1 MPLIYNGGIF
11 MEIINSILGFL
22 SGPLNDFAWMYTF
35 LPCAILGGLFLTIR
49 CGGVQFRHFA
59 HAMKNTVGRMFQK
72 QEAGHGAVTPMQA
85 VTTALSATVGTGN
98 IVGTSQAI
106 AMGGYGAVFWLWLA
120 ALVGMVT
127 KYSEIVLAIKYRERD
142 AKGDWVGGPM
152 YYISK
157 GMGKNWRWLAVFF
170 AVFATLASF
179 GIGNMSQVNSIT
191 GSVIGAFSA
200 FTTVS
205 AGVESALKWLMG
217 VVLALLVAIILLGG
231 IKRIGAVTEKL
242 IPFMSVFYILFTVI
256 VIGAHAG
263 NIPDALGKI
272 FSTAFTPQAIGG
284 AAVGI
289 TLKNTVIWGLR
300 RSAFSNEAGLGSAA
314 IAHAAADT
322 RGPVNQGLYG
332 IFEVFVDT
340 IVICSLTALTIICSG
355 VDIGFGTKPGSELIT
370 AALAT
375 VFGGKFAALFIAI
388 ALALFAFSTVLGWS
402 LYGTRCVQYLFG
414 SKAVPVFQVIFIAV
428 VVVGCVSPL
437 SFVWDVADTFNGLM
451 AIPNF
456 IGLFALSGVVAAET
470 KKYFGNKDRLN

>member
-1 MPLIYNGGIF
+1 
-11 MEIINSILGFL
+11 MEFLNAILNFL
-22 SGPLNDFAWMYTF
+22 KGPLNDFAWMYTF

-49 CGGVQFRHFA
+49 NGGIQFLHFG
-59 HAMKNTVGRMFQK
+59 HAMKNTVGKMFQK
-72 QEAGHGAVTPMQA
+72 QKAGEGAVTPMQA

-106 AMGGYGAVFWLWLA
+106 ALGGYGAVFWLWLA

-127 KYSEIVLAIKYRERD
+127 KYSEIVLAIKFRERD

-157 GMGKNWRWLAVFF
+157 GLGRQWKWLAVLF
-170 AVFATLASF
+170 AAFASLACF

-191 GSVIGAFSA
+191 GSVINAVEAFASI
-200 FTTVS
+200 S
-205 AGVESALKWLMG
+205 AGTELILKWVLG
-217 VVLALLVAIILLGG
+217 LALAALVAVILLGG

-242 IPFMSVFYILFTVI
+242 IPFMSIFYILFTLI
-256 VIGAHAG
+256 VIATH
-263 NIPDALGKI
+263 LGGLGEAFMKI
-272 FSTAFTPQAIGG
+272 FSTAFTPEALFG
-284 AAVGI
+284 ASTGI
-289 TLKNTVIWGLR
+289 VLKQTIIWGLR

-322 RGPVNQGLYG
+322 KGPVNQGLYG
-332 IFEVFVDT
+332 IFEVFIDT
-340 IVICSLTALTIICSG
+340 IVICSLTALAIIASG
-355 VDIGFGTKPGSELIT
+355 VPIDFGVKPGSELIT

-375 VFGGKFAALFIAI
+375 VFGDKFAALFV
-388 ALALFAFSTVLGWS
+388 ALALMLFAFSTVLGWS

-414 SKAVPVFQVIFIAV
+414 HKGIHVFQVIFIVV

-437 SFVWDVADTFNGLM
+437 EFVWDVADTFNGLM

-456 IGLFALSGVVAAET
+456 VGLFALSGVVAAET
-470 KKYFGNKDRLN
+470 RKYFGDRNNLK

>member
-1 MPLIYNGGIF
+1 MVL
-11 MEIINSILGFL
+11 INSILGFL

-49 CGGVQFRHFA
+49 SGGVQFRHFG
-59 HAMKNTVGRMFQK
+59 HAMKNTVGKMFQK

-127 KYSEIVLAIKYRERD
+127 KYSEILLAIRYRERD

-157 GMGKNWRWLAVFF
+157 GLGKNWKWLAALF
-170 AVFATLASF
+170 AIFATLASF

-200 FTTVS
+200 FNTVS
-205 AGVESALKWLMG
+205 AGMELTLKWIIGIL
-217 VVLALLVAIILLGG
+217 LAVLVAVILLGG

-242 IPFMSVFYILFTVI
+242 IPFMSIFYILFTLI
-256 VIGAHAG
+256 VIGAHIG
-263 NIPDALGKI
+263 SIPDAFAKI
-272 FSTAFTPQAIGG
+272 FSTAFTPQAMFG
-284 AAVGI
+284 ATTGI
-289 TLKNTVIWGLR
+289 VLKQTIIWGLR

-322 RGPVNQGLYG
+322 KGPVNQGLYG

-355 VDIGFGTKPGSELIT
+355 VNIEFGTRPGSEVIT

-375 VFGGKFAALFIAI
+375 VFGDKFAALFIAV
-388 ALALFAFSTVLGWS
+388 ALMLFAFSTVLGWS

-414 SKAVPVFQVIFIAV
+414 QKAVRIFQGIFIV
-428 VVVGCVSPL
+428 VVIVGCVSPL

-470 KKYFGNKDRLN
+470 KKYFSNQDNLRR